1 MKKNKVKK
9 HLNRVQLIRKAA
21 DIIPFFLV
29 SIAFFINLFSGIFL
43 GIELITIM
51 IRSIISVLLFSI
63 AGYFISKNLKAIAR
77 TIEKGGAKGR
87 AKKPSAKKI
96 IDVASEPD
104 DSDLLKEM
112 RETEDDFVEARPS
125 DFTGSSK

>member
-9 HLNRVQLIRKAA
+9 HLNRVELIRKAA

-29 SIAFFINLFSGIFL
+29 SIAFFVNLFSGIYL
-43 GIELITIM
+43 GIDLITIM

-77 TIEKGGAKGR
+77 TIEKGGAK
-87 AKKPSAKKI
+87 KISTKKI

-112 RETEDDFVEARPS
+112 RETEDDFVETRPS

>member
-1 MKKNKVKK
+1 MKKNKIKK
-9 HLNRVQLIRKAA
+9 HLNRVELIRKAA
-21 DIIPFFLV
+21 DVIPFFLV
-29 SIAFFINLFSGIFL
+29 SIAFFLNLFSGIYL

-51 IRSIISVLLFSI
+51 IRSIISVLIFSI

-77 TIEKGGAKGR
+77 TIERGG

-112 RETEDDFVEARPS
+112 RETEDDFVETRPS
-125 DFTGSSK
+125 DFTRSSK

>member
-1 MKKNKVKK
+1 MKKNKVKR
-9 HLNRVQLIRKAA
+9 HLNRVELIRKAA

-29 SIAFFINLFSGIFL
+29 SIAFFVNLFSGIIL

-51 IRSIISVLLFSI
+51 VRSIISVLLFSI
-63 AGYFISKNLKAIAR
+63 AGYFISKNLKAISR
-77 TIEKGGAKGR
+77 TIEKGGV
-87 AKKPSAKKI
+87 KKTSTKKI

-112 RETEDDFVEARPS
+112 REAEDSFVEANPA
-125 DFTGSSK
+125 DFTGNRK